1 MKKTYKILLVLLLI
15 AGAGDCLSTAYGLS
29 MPSRFVETRSY
40 YFPFL
45 STLILG
51 VTGCLI
57 LSVTSKFKSSY
68 RMVGYVL
75 TSWLVI
81 LSFTGLGN
89 NLFVFFF
96 R

>member
-1 MKKTYKILLVLLLI
+1 MKRSYILLFALLFV
-15 AGAGDCLSTAYGLS
+15 AGLGDCVSTAYGLS

-51 VTGCLI
+51 VACFSI
-57 LSVTSKFKSSY
+57 LFATSKIKRSY
-68 RMVGYVL
+68 RSVGYVL
-75 TSWLVI
+75 TSWLVV

-89 NLFVFFF
+89 NLYLFFF
-96 R
+96 Q